1 MYNVDGF
8 RLIYSRNRALKSV
21 AAGDKVFE
29 ITPFKVWFGNVRRRL
44 FVLQGGKI
52 ALYHYVSFEANAPV
66 EWYSYD
72 HEDYSGMHRISARDI
87 INGRMPMKEDDNA
100 I

>member
-44 FVLQGGKI
+44 FVLREGEL
-52 ALYHYVSFEANAPV
+52 ALYHYVSFEANEPV

-72 HEDYSGMHRISARDI
+72 HGDYSGINRITARDI
-87 INGRMPMKEDDNA
+87 INGRMPFKEENDG

>member
-8 RLIYSRNRALKSV
+8 RLTYSRNRALKSV

-44 FVLQGGKI
+44 FVLKEGKI

-72 HEDYSGMHRISARDI
+72 HEDYSGIHRITARDI
-87 INGRMPMKEDDNA
+87 INGRIPTPEEDHG